1 MSRRSGSR
9 ARLATV
15 LGAVV
20 VVGLVATGCSSS
32 STSSTTTTTSSSSSS
47 SSSSL
52 ASQVIGAA
60 YATSVGFPKTVQA
73 AKSTKVTSQ
82 KGCTSSIEAVYE
94 DATGKTGLISDVLNC
109 TSDAAAKVA
118 LAAARKHV
126 TADPAIAVPKGLGPL
141 SFATSSNA
149 PEYLIVW
156 QPHDRVGITGIDVD
170 TAATSPSATAYPITP
185 AQSQTLANAA
195 VHQDSLYPS

>member
-1 MSRRSGSR
+1 MSRRPGSP

-15 LGAVV
+15 IGAVA

-32 STSSTTTTTSSSSSS
+32 STSTTTTTTPA
-47 SSSSL
+47 SL
-52 ASQVIGAA
+52 AAQVIGAA

-94 DATGKTGLISDVLNC
+94 DATGKIGLVSDVLNC
-109 TSDAAAKVA
+109 TSDTAAKAA
-118 LAAARKHV
+118 LAAARKRV
-126 TADPAIAVPKGLGPL
+126 TPDPSITVPTGLGSL

-156 QPHDRVGITGIDVD
+156 QPHNRVGITAIDVD
-170 TAATSPSATAYPITP
+170 TAATSSSATAYPITA
-185 AQSQTLANAA
+185 AQTQTLANAA
-195 VHQDSLYPS
+195 LHQNSLYSK

>member
-1 MSRRSGSR
+1 M
-9 ARLATV
+9 ATV

-20 VVGLVATGCSSS
+20 IAGLVATGCSSS
-32 STSSTTTTTSSSSSS
+32 STSSTTTTASASS
-47 SSSSL
+47 
-52 ASQVIGAA
+52 AQVIGAA

-73 AKSTKVTSQ
+73 AKTTKVTSQ
-82 KGCTSSIEAVYE
+82 KGCTTSIEAVYE
-94 DATGKTGLISDVLNC
+94 DATGKTGLISDVLTC
-109 TSDAAAKVA
+109 TSEASATAA

-126 TADPAIAVPKGLGPL
+126 TTDPSIAVPPGLGPL

-170 TAATSPSATAYPITP
+170 TAATSSSATAYPITP

-195 VHQDSLYPS
+195 DHQNSLYKN